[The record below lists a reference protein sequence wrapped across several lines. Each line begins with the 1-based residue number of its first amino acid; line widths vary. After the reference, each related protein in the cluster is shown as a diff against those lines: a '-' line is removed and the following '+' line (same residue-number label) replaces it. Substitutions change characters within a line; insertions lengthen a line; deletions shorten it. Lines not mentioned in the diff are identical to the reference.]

1 MQSVDRTE
9 AVRAHVEANRDRF
22 VDLLAQM
29 VRQRS
34 ISRRDEGVREMA
46 ALELQILAEAGF
58 EAAPYETPGQPV
70 IVAHAGP
77 KPGTAPQVLIYGHY
91 DVQPPEPLDLWES
104 PPFEPTLRD
113 GRMFGRGTGDNKGQH
128 LAHILGVRV
137 LGELGMELPVGVRL
151 ILEGQEESSSP
162 HLDAFVAAHR
172 DLLRA
177 DVAITSDGPMAP
189 GDVPVVSA
197 GVRGILSFEL
207 RAQGARFDNHSGN
220 KGNVVPDP
228 TWRLVE
234 ALSAMRG
241 ADGRVRL
248 PGFYDRV
255 RPIGEIEERTL
266 AALPFDPDATADMLG
281 LDAGRVRG
289 WSGRDYHRRL
299 MLEPTF
305 TINAS
310 GSGEIEQ
317 DKTIVP
323 AAARMKCDIRLVADQ
338 EPEAV
343 EAAIRA
349 FLGER
354 FPDVEYV
361 PHGHMRPSRT
371 PLDHPAIAAVAGAL
385 GRAHGRTA
393 LVQPALG
400 GSLPDYVFTRTLGL
414 ASLIVPYANADE
426 RNHAPNENMRIGLF
440 LSGIVATTAIL
451 DDVSAAL
458 R

>member
-1 MQSVDRTE
+1 MEREE
-9 AVRAHVEANRDRF
+9 AVRAHVDTNSDAYVE
-22 VDLLAQM
+22 LLGRM
-29 VRQRS
+29 VRQPS

-46 ALELQILAEAGF
+46 ELELEILAEAGF
-58 EAAPYETPGQPV
+58 EAAPYETPEQPV

-77 KPGTAPQVLIYGHY
+77 PPGDAPQVLIYGHY

-104 PPFEPTLRD
+104 PPFEPTIRD
-113 GRMFGRGTGDNKGQH
+113 GRMFGRGSGDNKGQH

-137 LGELGMELPVGVRL
+137 LGELGIDLPVGVRL

-172 DLLRA
+172 DLLKA

-197 GVRGILSFEL
+197 GVRGVLSFEL
-207 RAQGARFDNHSGN
+207 RVDGARFDNHSGN

-228 TWRLVE
+228 TWRLIE
-234 ALSAMRG
+234 ALSALREAG
-241 ADGRVRL
+241 GRVRL
-248 PGFYDRV
+248 AGFYDRV
-255 RPIGEIEERTL
+255 RPIGALEERVL

-281 LDAGRVRG
+281 LPAAEVRTWQGRH
-289 WSGRDYHRRL
+289 YHQRL

-305 TINAS
+305 SVNAI
-310 GSGEIEQ
+310 GSGEIAQ

-323 AAARMKCDIRLVADQ
+323 SFARVKCDMRLVADQ
-338 EPEAV
+338 EPEAIEGV
-343 EAAIRA
+343 LRA
-349 FLGER
+349 FLAER
-354 FPDVEYV
+354 FPDVTYV
-361 PHGHMRPSRT
+361 GHGHMRPSRT
-371 PLDHPAIAAVAGAL
+371 ALDHPAIAAVADAL
-385 GRAHGRTA
+385 GRAHGRAA

-426 RNHAPNENMRIGLF
+426 RNHAPNENMRVDLF
-440 LSGIVATTAIL
+440 LRGIIATTEIL
-451 DDVSAAL
+451 FAL
-458 R
+458 GRSLPGA